1 MVNGWLDHT
10 QISTDHMEDAGM
22 DIWGLDDKNDEL
34 FTVVWRNPFLL
45 QNWTVYVAWRLLGRS
60 T

>member
-45 QNWTVYVAWRLLGRS
+45 QN
-60 T
+60 